1 MEGYNVSLLGQGLLA
16 ATLFMLALYAH
27 QRRTQDAT
35 PVDIGWAIGI
45 GFVSVYS
52 SKLPRNLLRVRL
64 ELRAPQFHLQ
74 RETPMRAHISTK

>member
-45 GFVSVYS
+45 GFVSVYLHRTAKGIS
-52 SKLPRNLLRVRL
+52 IDELL
-64 ELRAPQFHLQ
+64 
-74 RETPMRAHISTK
+74 